1 MNKPLLG
8 RRQFL
13 RNSMQSFA
21 GAGIAAGVLY
31 PLDYLFPA
39 RGAAADL
46 SPGTIYRAT
55 GFYERAGLERKKLVA
70 LVLVPLNGTAPP
82 IIEGGTGL
90 EKRDLGSASL
100 ETFQGQ
106 IGGMQQKVLFEHG
119 ALRAVVYS
127 VKTIEGDYAE
137 EKRYLI
143 GRIGLDIDNPRER
156 AARTEGH
163 GSGGSGGESSGSG
176 M

>member
-1 MNKPLLG
+1 
-8 RRQFL
+8 
-13 RNSMQSFA
+13 MQSLA
-21 GAGIAAGVLY
+21 GAGIAAAVLD

-39 RGAAADL
+39 RGAAVDL

-55 GFYERAGLERKKLVA
+55 GFYERAGLERKTLVA
-70 LVLVPLNGTAPP
+70 VVLVPLNGMAPP
-82 IIEGGTGL
+82 IIEDGTGL

-106 IGGMQQKVLFEHG
+106 IAGMQQKVLFDRG

-143 GRIGLDIDNPRER
+143 GRSGLDIDNPRER
-156 AARTEGH
+156 AAKTEGH
-163 GSGGSGGESSGSG
+163 GNGGGGSGGGSG
-176 M
+176 GGGM